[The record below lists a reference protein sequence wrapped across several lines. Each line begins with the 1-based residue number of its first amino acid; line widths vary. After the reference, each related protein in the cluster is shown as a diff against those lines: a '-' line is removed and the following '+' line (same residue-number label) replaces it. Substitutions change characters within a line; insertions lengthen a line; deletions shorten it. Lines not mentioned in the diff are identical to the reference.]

1 MNTTKML
8 KIGKVVISLLGV
20 GVTLASTYIN
30 EKELNDKITEEVLK
44 KLAEK
49 EEAK

>member
-1 MNTTKML
+1 MNTSKML
-8 KIGKVVISLLGV
+8 KIGKVVVSLLGV

-30 EKELNDKITEEVLK
+30 EKELNHKITEEVLK

>member
-1 MNTTKML
+1 MNTSKML
-8 KIGKVVISLLGV
+8 KIGKVVVSLLGV